1 MDKFGK
7 IRQHHWKECLKI
19 SKIAKFESD
28 LLKTNED
35 IASQTRTILQMFV
48 WWWGG
53 GDTNLPSTIQTSVNF
68 CNFAKQYLSTHSSGV
83 SGLSLLLVHV
93 KS

>member
-1 MDKFGK
+1 MDKFSK

-48 WWWGG
+48 WWWG
-53 GDTNLPSTIQTSVNF
+53 TNLPSTIQTSVNF

>member
-7 IRQHHWKECLKI
+7 IRQHDWKECLKI

-48 WWWGG
+48 WWWG
-53 GDTNLPSTIQTSVNF
+53 TNLPSTIQTSVNF
-68 CNFAKQYLSTHSSGV
+68 CNFAKQYLSALSSAV
-83 SGLSLLLVHV
+83 SGLSLLFVHV

>member
-7 IRQHHWKECLKI
+7 IRQHHWNECLKI
-19 SKIAKFESD
+19 SKIAKFESY

-53 GDTNLPSTIQTSVNF
+53 AQTCPLPY
-68 CNFAKQYLSTHSSGV
+68 KHL
-83 SGLSLLLVHV
+83 
-93 KS
+93 

>member
-35 IASQTRTILQMFV
+35 IASQTRTILQTFV
-48 WWWGG
+48 WWGG
-53 GDTNLPSTIQTSVNF
+53 GGTNLPPTIQTSVHF
-68 CNFAKQYLSTHSSGV
+68 CNFAKQYLSALSSAV
-83 SGLSLLLVHV
+83 SGLSLLFVHV